1 MGVVNESGAACPARD
16 GRALGLGGCAALNR
30 GTLTPRPRPV
40 GERTLDV
47 DQFVVEHN
55 RNAELVQSLE
65 AKPTIAVRGRVMQAQ
80 ADGRLG
86 MVRPRN
92 FKLELS
98 AGGQTRGN
106 IGSNDEEFWFWV
118 QNDEDRSIYWCKYDD
133 LESIALAVTYQP
145 DWIVES
151 LGLRT
156 ITPEEADS
164 IRVEKTD
171 DPKLS
176 AVVFPPSKSRGEAYQ
191 RMMIVS
197 NYTRRVKEYRI
208 CAADQQAHGPGA
220 IDDFQLR

>member
-1 MGVVNESGAACPARD
+1 
-16 GRALGLGGCAALNR
+16 
-30 GTLTPRPRPV
+30 
-40 GERTLDV
+40 
-47 DQFVVEHN
+47 
-55 RNAELVQSLE
+55 
-65 AKPTIAVRGRVMQAQ
+65 MQAQ

-133 LESIALAVTYQP
+133 LESVALAVTYQP

-208 CAADQQAHGPGA
+208 CAADQQRTVLRDRRFPTTLTSTSRNRSRVHSGA
-220 IDDFQLR
+220 ATYPSVCGLTGRKRS